1 MSRFSKP
8 LIALAL
14 AIIPFF
20 LFLGTTDMVTVNG
33 EVVSDNRFNL
43 GGLVM
48 AIAGL
53 VIVWGILKSSAPK
66 DAARKSVAVIAGL
79 LCCVQIANSI
89 DMIRIDPL
97 DWIMPDRNLP
107 ALQYSA
113 LADNDYIFLTVKTP
127 DAYRRALT
135 REKGD
140 LVGEARMHQA
150 YAEPCHGG
158 RYRVDMARA
167 EQTPDYFDDA
177 ERAAIDDRAQA
188 LLTSA
193 TLDCSMTRSNRMMG
207 EDVDKLNRAMDL
219 FDRLEAEYLA
229 AISPPRS
236 RPPSSSHG

>member
-20 LFLGTTDMVTVNG
+20 LFFGTTDMVRVNG

-48 AIAGL
+48 AIVGL
-53 VIVWGILKSSAPK
+53 VIVWGVLKPSAPK

-89 DMIRIDPL
+89 DVIRIDPL

-113 LADNDYIFLTVKTP
+113 LADNDYIFLTVKTQ
-127 DAYRRALT
+127 DAYRRTLT
-135 REKGD
+135 REKGEM
-140 LVGEARMHQA
+140 VGEARTHQA
-150 YAEPCHGG
+150 YADLCHGG
-158 RYRVDMARA
+158 RYRVDLARA
-167 EQTPDYFDDA
+167 EQMPEYFDEG
-177 ERAAIDDRAQA
+177 ERAAVEDRGAA
-188 LLTSA
+188 LAASA
-193 TLDCSMTRSNRMMG
+193 TMECSITRSNRLMG

-229 AISPPRS
+229 VI
-236 RPPSSSHG
+236 

>member
-20 LFLGTTDMVTVNG
+20 LFLGTTDMVTING

-53 VIVWGILKSSAPK
+53 VIVWGVLKPAAPK
-66 DAARKSVAVIAGL
+66 DAARKGVAVIAGL
-79 LCCVQIANSI
+79 LCCVQVANSI
-89 DMIRIDPL
+89 DVVRIDPL

-113 LADNDYIFLTVKTP
+113 LADNDYIYLTVKTP

-140 LVGEARMHQA
+140 MVGEARTHQA
-150 YAEPCHGG
+150 YADLCHGG
-158 RYRVDMARA
+158 RYRVDLARA
-167 EQTPDYFDDA
+167 EQKPDYFDEG
-177 ERAAIDDRAQA
+177 ERAAVEDRGSA
-188 LLTSA
+188 LAASA
-193 TLDCSMTRSNRMMG
+193 TTECSITRSNRVMG

-229 AISPPRS
+229 AI
-236 RPPSSSHG
+236 